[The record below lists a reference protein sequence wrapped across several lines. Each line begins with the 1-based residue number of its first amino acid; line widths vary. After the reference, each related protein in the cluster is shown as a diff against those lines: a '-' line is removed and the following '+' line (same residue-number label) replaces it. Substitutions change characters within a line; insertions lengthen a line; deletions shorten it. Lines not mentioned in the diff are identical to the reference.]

1 MISYRNMTQKDFLEY
16 RSYSNEFRGQ
26 ELADAR
32 KISFAEGIQ
41 LANQELDECL
51 PQGLETDKN
60 FLLCLEV
67 EQNSDTHAIGYFWY
81 RLDDDSAFIYDFQ
94 IFPQY
99 QGKGYG
105 KGLYQLLD
113 SAWSDHGIHRV
124 ELLVAYDN
132 ERAFKLYQE
141 IGFQPTGINMTKPII
156 SKQ

>member
-1 MISYRNMTQKDFLEY
+1 MISYRDMTQQDFLEY
-16 RSYSNEFRGQ
+16 RSYSNEFRGR
-26 ELADAR
+26 ELADAQ
-32 KISFAEGIQ
+32 KISVAEGIQ

-51 PQGLETDKN
+51 PQGLETDNN

-67 EQNSDTHAIGYFWY
+67 EQNDDTHVIGYFWY
-81 RLDDDSAFIYDFQ
+81 RLHEDSAFIYDFQ

-105 KGLYQLLD
+105 KQFYLSLD
-113 SAWSDHGIHRV
+113 SAWSDNGINRV

-132 ERAFKLYQE
+132 KRAFKLYKE
-141 IGFQPTGINMTKPII
+141 IGFQPTGINMTKRTI